1 MSQFLQLHPSREPC
15 RIAQCKLYSLPLSL
29 FAHFSS
35 ALQKTQTCKLTHT
48 HTHTQTLLHRDALVS
63 ILLYCCRKKQHYC
76 YYCCC
81 SLGMHCQQKMLLLST
96 CCVHKTRAAKE
107 RLPVCVIVCVQ
118 WPCAVSALSCG
129 FITQSHIRT
138 LKKGFNEKS
147 LSCLPQNA

>member
-1 MSQFLQLHPSREPC
+1 MSQFLQFHPSREPC

-35 ALQKTQTCKLTHT
+35 ALQKTQTCK

-81 SLGMHCQQKMLLLST
+81 RWGCTVSRKCYCFLHAVCIKQGQQKKGSL
-96 CCVHKTRAAKE
+96 CVS
-107 RLPVCVIVCVQ
+107 LCVFSGLAPSQHCHVD
-118 WPCAVSALSCG
+118 S
-129 FITQSHIRT
+129 
-138 LKKGFNEKS
+138 
-147 LSCLPQNA
+147 